1 MTEIAGKPGQYE
13 DCSIEYAKPIE
24 YLKECE
30 FDGYIIS
37 EFEGQ
42 RFCQDVG
49 EEGLIDEVEQVC
61 RHHEML
67 TRLIG

>member
-1 MTEIAGKPGQYE
+1 M
-13 DCSIEYAKPIE
+13 CSSDL

-30 FDGYIIS
+30 FDGYINS